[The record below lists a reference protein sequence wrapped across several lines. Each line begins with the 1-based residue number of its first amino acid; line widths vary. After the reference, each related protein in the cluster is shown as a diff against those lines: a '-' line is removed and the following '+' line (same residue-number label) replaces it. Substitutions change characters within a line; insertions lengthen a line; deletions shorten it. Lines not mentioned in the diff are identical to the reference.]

1 MAGQDYDKFNQ
12 KVAQDV
18 NRANFAAQSLDKKHS
33 TTKVKIR
40 TSAMEHLIPS
50 GSTIEL
56 EMVPFH
62 MLKFGDII
70 LVRDGNDIIM
80 RRFLK
85 YSIRAKHDIVLYT
98 SDEKTPHAMDYSEK
112 ALNGKVIS
120 AENKGAPVNPYKND
134 RGLNA
139 IRNRWTQFGT
149 STPIERFISNIKFL
163 AGVMRPQK

>member
-1 MAGQDYDKFNQ
+1 MSGHDYDKFNQ

-18 NRANFAAQSLDKKHS
+18 NRANFAAQSLDKKHT

-40 TSAMEHLIPS
+40 TSSMEEVIPS

-56 EMVPFH
+56 EIVPFH

-70 LVRDGNDIIM
+70 LVRSGNDILL

-98 SDEKTPHAMDYSEK
+98 SDQVSPYVQDYSEK

-120 AENKGAPVNPYKND
+120 ADSKGVPVNPYKKD

-139 IRNRWTQFGT
+139 IRNRWTQYGT
-149 STPIERFISNIKFL
+149 STPIERLLANLKFL
-163 AGVMRPQK
+163 AGIMRPQK